1 MAAPK
6 QPARIYKISD
16 ADMIAE
22 SRTDREHF
30 LEDKPDFTAF
40 DTDFNDPFDTTWL
53 SEIDAAEVVTK
64 HTVISDILTQFT
76 NAVESNMKTC
86 RDKFQVSK
94 YHIEKAFPEQPLVW
108 NEFGYNDYDEA
119 RNNQVKMIQF
129 MKEFHETCV
138 KYSAQLGIAGYTQ
151 TSIDEILTMKT
162 ALDASNLTQE
172 TYKDNTPV
180 LTSNRIGIL
189 NLPWEK
195 VKKVCKAG
203 KVIYKDDYGK
213 YQRYILPGGEEEPD
227 DGTQPPPP
235 LPPS

>member
-1 MAAPK
+1 MAAP
-6 QPARIYKISD
+6 QQALRIYKISD

-22 SRTDREHF
+22 SRTYREHF
-30 LEDKPDFTAF
+30 IEDKPDFIAF
-40 DTDFNDPFDTTWL
+40 DTDFNDPFDTVWL

-64 HTVISDILTQFT
+64 HTVISDILTQLT
-76 NAVESNMKTC
+76 NAVEANMKIC
-86 RDKFQVSK
+86 RDKYQLTK
-94 YHIEKAFPEQPLVW
+94 YHIEKAFPNQPLVW
-108 NEFGYNDYDEA
+108 NEFGYNDYLESRD
-119 RNNQVKMIQF
+119 NQEKMIQF
-129 MKEFHETCV
+129 MKEFHEICV
-138 KYSAQLGIAGYTQ
+138 KYSAQLSVAGYPQ

-172 TYKDNTPV
+172 KYKGNTPV

-203 KVIYKDDYGK
+203 KVIYATDYGK
-213 YQRYILPGGEEEPD
+213 YQRYILPGGEEED